1 MEAPAVTATRYRR
14 PFLAPLWLIL
24 LVALSAGALAWSF
37 YRGAA
42 TTLVIL
48 VRTSDKEPGTIS
60 DPPISADGEARAQRL
75 AHVFGDI
82 HGAAAVDA
90 VYVSDG
96 RRSQQTA
103 APLVE
108 RLHRAPV
115 AFAEADAVATAERV
129 LHENAGGRVVM
140 VASSAV
146 IPRMLRTMGAPE
158 SAGAAPDE
166 AEPAVYVLSV
176 PSFGRAQLLRLK
188 L

>member
-1 MEAPAVTATRYRR
+1 MEAPSVTVTRHRR
-14 PFLAPLWLIL
+14 PFLAPLWLVL
-24 LVALSAGALAWSF
+24 LTALTAGVLAWSF

-42 TTLVIL
+42 TTVVIL
-48 VRTSDKEPGTIS
+48 VRTSDKDPGTIA

-75 AHVFGDI
+75 AHVFGDVR
-82 HGAAAVDA
+82 GTGAVDA

-129 LHENAGGRVVM
+129 LHENVGSRVVM

-146 IPRMLRTMGAPE
+146 IPRMLRTLGSPDP
-158 SAGAAPDE
+158 AGTAPDE
-166 AEPAVYVLSV
+166 TEPAVYMLSI